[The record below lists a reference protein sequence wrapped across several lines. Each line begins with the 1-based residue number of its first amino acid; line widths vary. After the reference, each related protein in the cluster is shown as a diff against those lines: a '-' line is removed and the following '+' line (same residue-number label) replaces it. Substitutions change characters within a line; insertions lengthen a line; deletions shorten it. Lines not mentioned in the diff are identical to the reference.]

1 MENKFV
7 EKYMSVVENERG
19 ELVSISFKNDDK
31 FNFAYDVV
39 DELAKESPNKLAM
52 LFLSR
57 KQEERRFSFKEM
69 SDYSSKAA
77 NYFKSLGIKKGD
89 KVMLVLKRHYQFWF
103 SLLGLHKI
111 GAIAIPTSFLIVE
124 QDFMQRIEAG
134 EVKAIIST
142 SDQNLTSTID
152 SADKKLNNPLQIKIV
167 VGKETEGWSNFD
179 SEIEKYSDEYIRPEG
194 EENSGGDDPMLM
206 FFTSGTTGY
215 PKMTLH
221 SFKYP
226 LGHYVTAKY
235 WNQVKEDGIHFTI
248 SDTGWGKAVW
258 GKIYGQWLCKAA
270 ILTYNFDEF
279 NAKEI
284 LKIIEK
290 YKITTFC
297 APPTMYRVLI
307 RMDLSKYDLSSLTN
321 VNTAGEAMN
330 PEVFN
335 KFYDST
341 GLKIMEGFGQTETTL
356 TIGNLVGME
365 PKPGSMGKP
374 NPQYKIEIL
383 LPNGEV
389 AGPNEEGEI
398 SIAIDEGVPDGLFEG
413 YYKAEDKNKEV
424 WHDGY
429 YHTGDVAYKDEEG
442 YIWYVGRVDD
452 VIKSSGY
459 RVGPFEIE
467 NEIMKLPSVLECAV
481 TPVPDKVRGQA
492 IKATIVLNKGY
503 EPTEEL
509 KREMFIYFNHNLANY
524 KRPRYI
530 EFVKEMPKTT
540 SGKIKRVDIKNKDW
554 NK

>member
-413 YYKAEDKNKEV
+413 YYKEEDKNKEV

-429 YHTGDVAYKDEEG
+429 YHTGDVAYKDEDG

>member
-383 LPNGEV
+383 LPNGEI
-389 AGPNEEGEI
+389 AGTNEEGEI
-398 SIAIDEGVPDGLFEG
+398 SIAIDEGVPNGLFEG

-429 YHTGDVAYKDEEG
+429 YHTGDVAYKDEDG